1 MGPIYSIPRDDEQE
15 THQDSPHTTPRRVIP
30 KTPAEATWAPRK
42 RGVPVHYLF
51 LDVQTTNDD
60 EPQLLSLDAVLYEI
74 EHGIPTK
81 GESMGAIIQPRRPY
95 SILRHMQDVR
105 VHGIPVE
112 VLSTKG
118 RAAADVV
125 RDLFDMITRGTGVD
139 YIQDHD
145 KLVVVG
151 HSVEGMMS
159 NLMAAARVDETL
171 YNFWNELEVLCQ
183 HTHDTLDEALLVYP
197 DRVNYSLEHLLAF
210 LSLPLP
216 ENRAQAV
223 ADLYMATQ
231 DEMLSYDPVMI
242 D

>member
-1 MGPIYSIPRDDEQE
+1 MGPIYSIPQNEE
-15 THQDSPHTTPRRVIP
+15 EFSPQTTPRAWSPRSLPLPQTNTKSHGIP
-30 KTPAEATWAPRK
+30 AY
-42 RGVPVHYLF
+42 YLF

-60 EPQLLSLDAVLYEI
+60 EPQLLSLDAVLYHV
-74 EHGIPTK
+74 EHGIMQK
-81 GESMGAIIQPRRPY
+81 GESMSAIIRPTRPY

-105 VHGIPVE
+105 GHGIPVE
-112 VLSTKG
+112 ILNTQG
-118 RAAADVV
+118 RDSADVV
-125 RDLFDMITRGTGVD
+125 RDLFDLISRGTGID

-159 NLMAAARVDETL
+159 NFMAAARVDVTL

-183 HTHDTLDEALLVYP
+183 HTHDTLDEAILVYQ
-197 DRVNYSLEHLLAF
+197 DRLNYSVAALLSF
-210 LSLPLP
+210 LCLPLP

-223 ADLYMATQ
+223 ADVYMATQ
-231 DEMLSYDPVMI
+231 DELLSYGPILI